1 MNIDNIKQAK
11 RMIKQSYI
19 YNNKHL
25 VNIVLNDL
33 EYSYEVFLNK
43 LIINEISFDVPAII
57 NLSNDVT
64 NFINNMTH
72 NKKNINKR
80 SK

>member
-1 MNIDNIKQAK
+1 MNIDNIRKAK
-11 RMIKQSYI
+11 RIIKKSYI
-19 YNNKHL
+19 RNDKHL

-33 EYSYEVFLNK
+33 EYSYEVFKNK

-72 NKKNINKR
+72 N
-80 SK
+80 

>member
-1 MNIDNIKQAK
+1 MNIDNIRKAK
-11 RMIKQSYI
+11 RIIKKSYI
-19 YNNKHL
+19 CNDKHL

-33 EYSYEVFLNK
+33 EYSYEVFKNK

-72 NKKNINKR
+72 H
-80 SK
+80 

>member
-1 MNIDNIKQAK
+1 MNIDNIRKAK
-11 RMIKQSYI
+11 RMIKKSYI

-25 VNIVLNDL
+25 VNIKLNDL
-33 EYSYEVFLNK
+33 EYSYEVFKNK

-57 NLSNDVT
+57 NLTNDVT

-72 NKKNINKR
+72 H
-80 SK
+80 